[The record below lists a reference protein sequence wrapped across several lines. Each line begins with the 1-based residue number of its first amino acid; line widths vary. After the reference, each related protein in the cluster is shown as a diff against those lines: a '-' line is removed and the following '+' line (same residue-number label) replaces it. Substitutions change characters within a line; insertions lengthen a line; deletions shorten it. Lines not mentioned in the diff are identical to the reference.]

1 MVKTMEWQGQ
11 SLLLLDQTKLPSEI
25 ITILCK
31 DYRRVG
37 EAIKRLEVRG
47 APAIGAAAAFGMVLG
62 WQELASRYADFSQET
77 LLIEFKKIK
86 NFLLSTRPTAVN
98 LGWAVEKI
106 YKHAVAM
113 INAQQSL
120 KAIETSLGNL
130 ACKIYQE
137 DIEVNRRIGIYGAAL
152 LPQQARILTHCNA
165 GALATCGWGT
175 ALGVVRQAFLDGRL
189 EMVYAD
195 ETRPLLQGARLTAWE
210 LIEDNIPVTLITDN
224 MAAWVMQTQHI
235 DSVIVGA
242 DRIAANGDTANKIG
256 TYGVALAAKY
266 HQIPFYIAAPI
277 STFDF
282 TLETG
287 KQIPIEERSADEV
300 RLLHSVVT
308 APQQVN
314 VFNPAF
320 DVTPGE
326 LITGI
331 ITEYGVISAPYI
343 ENIKKLDNI
352 EIEGIYSHLASPDEE
367 KDYTNKQI
375 SLFDN
380 LLTKLSERNI
390 EIKYKH
396 ILASTGITD
405 YTYACYNMVRPG
417 IIMYGHTSRGKEQK
431 KLNLSSIY
439 KECSRKYINKLW

>member
-1 MVKTMEWQGQ
+1 MEWQGQ

-165 GALATCGWGT
+165 GALAICGWGT
-175 ALGVVRQAFLDGRL
+175 AWGCQTSFLDGRWRWYTQMRHDRYYRGL
-189 EMVYAD
+189 
-195 ETRPLLQGARLTAWE
+195 RLTAWE

-343 ENIKKLDNI
+343 ENIKKLQKILQGGGLILTMESMIRDIALAPSGKQKISWVKEHMPLLNI
-352 EIEGIYSHLASPDEE
+352 LNEKYS
-367 KDYTNKQI
+367 KNKF
-375 SLFDN
+375 L
-380 LLTKLSERNI
+380 
-390 EIKYKH
+390 
-396 ILASTGITD
+396 
-405 YTYACYNMVRPG
+405 MV
-417 IIMYGHTSRGKEQK
+417 
-431 KLNLSSIY
+431 
-439 KECSRKYINKLW
+439 